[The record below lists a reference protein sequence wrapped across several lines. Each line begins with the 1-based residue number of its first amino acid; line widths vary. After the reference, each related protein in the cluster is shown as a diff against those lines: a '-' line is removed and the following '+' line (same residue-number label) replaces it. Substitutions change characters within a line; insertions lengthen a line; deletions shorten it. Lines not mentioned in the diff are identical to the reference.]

1 MVCLPHLAISSS
13 DNVDKMGVCV
23 LRDSAGRHESANAN
37 EIDERLRNR
46 RGPWHSELRPDRGP
60 VVAPIVR
67 TLARPRAALRIGLH
81 AAQARAARISAGR
94 AAGRP
99 PLSQDRALT
108 GTIAAA
114 GMPHC
119 IIDSLNVHAAKGAE
133 NACPKRSPLWVA
145 NSWAQPPFG
154 KFSVVSSGFSA
165 SGNARSRKV
174 LVVAA

>member
-133 NACPKRSPLWVA
+133 NACPKRSPLGLPTA
-145 NSWAQPPFG
+145 GPTAF
-154 KFSVVSSGFSA
+154 
-165 SGNARSRKV
+165 RKV
-174 LVVAA
+174 FRSFYVCIYIYIYINRYKGKI